1 MQISTLFFIGAGIG
15 LLWALCIALFAGKT
29 YFRVLLRMRLGVS
42 SKEEPLEKYDMK
54 KLKTVHV
61 ITTLLLAVCFFAIA
75 LSGIDKG
82 WQVWSILIIFFSIL
96 AVEPWL
102 IHSVCKKTED

>member
-1 MQISTLFFIGAGIG
+1 MQPSTTFFIAAGIV

-42 SKEEPLEKYDMK
+42 SKKEPLEKYDMK

-61 ITTLLLAVCFFAIA
+61 ITTLLLAVCFLAIA
-75 LSGIDKG
+75 LSGIDKAT
-82 WQVWSILIIFFSIL
+82 QVWPIMIIFFAIL
-96 AVEPWL
+96 SAQPWL
-102 IHSVCKKTED
+102 IWKVCKKTED

>member
-1 MQISTLFFIGAGIG
+1 MQTSTTFFIAAGIV
-15 LLWALCIALFAGKT
+15 LLWAICVGLFAGKT
-29 YFRVLLRMRLGVS
+29 YFRVLLFNLRFK
-42 SKEEPLEKYDMK
+42 KESLAKYDLK